1 MLSLNDIT
9 NVSFRKAGFSGYKPE
24 DVDDFIDRV
33 KNSFEELM
41 QKNLAQREEI
51 DRVEEEKRQLQK
63 KLEILA
69 AKN

>member
-33 KNSFEELM
+33 KNSFVGADAE
-41 QKNLAQREEI
+41 KIARSAREI

-63 KLEILA
+63 S
-69 AKN
+69 

>member
-1 MLSLNDIT
+1 MS
-9 NVSFRKAGFSGYKPE
+9 SGYKPE

-51 DRVEEEKRQLQK
+51 DRVEEALFSGLQGADAAHDDAACQLGH
-63 KLEILA
+63 LIR
-69 AKN
+69 